1 MAHGSQARLGLSS
14 CASLGPPL
22 ARSEKV
28 LPGVEEAVKMMR
40 SGDVWELAVPGNLGF
55 GEKGRSAS
63 PGKPRI
69 PANAVC
75 LPPSLPPSPPSLL
88 SPSLP
93 AFSVGGAVAN
103 MEAGGAGE
111 EGDCAAGSRGRARVV
126 QPPWPGRHTP
136 RRHTPERGGTLS
148 RPALSPRPLTP
159 TFSRA
164 AQDLTFLVELA
175 AVPGKD
181 EEILDILEAEAEA
194 QRAREAKAK
203 EEAAAAA
210 AAAAS

>member
-69 PANAVC
+69 PSDSELDFV
-75 LPPSLPPSPPSLL
+75 L
-88 SPSLP
+88 
-93 AFSVGGAVAN
+93 
-103 MEAGGAGE
+103 E
-111 EGDCAAGSRGRARVV
+111 
-126 QPPWPGRHTP
+126 
-136 RRHTPERGGTLS
+136 
-148 RPALSPRPLTP
+148 
-159 TFSRA
+159 
-164 AQDLTFLVELA
+164 LV

-181 EEILDILEAEAEA
+181 EEILELNDL
-194 QRAREAKAK
+194 QD
-203 EEAAAAA
+203 
-210 AAAAS
+210 